1 MEASRAARILRAL
14 TMIRRVHTVR
24 VSLPRV
30 AVAAGLALAAWAPA
44 ARAQPASSA
53 ASGLGFRPYRFVVG
67 ALSTSA
73 LLHADSVCPSE
84 GSVCPLGGGGG
95 VMVALGRR
103 YDPSR
108 EWLLGYDLSV
118 RNARNLFSS
127 ATLQA
132 VRFEHRWVYWSTR
145 SNLEAFGGVH
155 VGVALY
161 GERFGLTTLGPLA
174 GVSAGAQYHLSPFL
188 SVGLTLRLEALRFLV
203 PFDTGDG
210 VLRSDGGLATVI
222 STGYLTVT
230 YRGG

>member
-1 MEASRAARILRAL
+1 MTPRAHFPTTTRRAHSACL
-14 TMIRRVHTVR
+14 
-24 VSLPRV
+24 
-30 AVAAGLALAAWAPA
+30 AALATL
-44 ARAQPASSA
+44 A
-53 ASGLGFRPYRFVVG
+53 ASGVATAQDATRRDDAPTHLTPGLGFRPYRFVLG

-95 VMVALGRR
+95 VMVAIGRR
-103 YDPSR
+103 YEPSQ

-127 ATLQA
+127 ATLQT
-132 VRFEHRWVYWSTR
+132 VRFEHRWVYWSQR
-145 SNLEAFGGVH
+145 SNLEAFAGLHLGVS
-155 VGVALY
+155 LY

-174 GVSAGAQYHLSPFL
+174 GVSGGAQYHLSAFL
-188 SVGLTLRLEALRFLV
+188 SVGIILRLEALRFLV

-210 VLRSDGGLATVI
+210 VLRSNGGVATVI